1 MKDLEVETKRGTILE
16 GVLFCQ
22 TKNPDTILILI
33 TGIHGNLFT
42 NKFNYNF
49 GQILNKGN
57 IDFIFAQTCDTFEKT
72 KRTNIKTRKEE
83 FVGSFNEDFKNIE
96 EDIEAFI
103 IYAEKNKYK
112 NIYLAGH
119 SLGANKIVYY
129 LSRNHDKRIKKYII
143 LSPTNITYLLN
154 GVTEEEKNIIREYKK
169 TGKDDELIPFEL
181 FGWLQCITR
190 TAYDWVFNNILNNVH
205 IEINADFSQINNIEQ
220 SGAMLIGTYDRFSFG
235 DPSGF
240 LENINNHTKHPENNK
255 LIFVPQTGQ
264 TYQGKQQEVAEIL
277 LNLINNWK
285 NEPNKL

>member
-22 TKNPDTILILI
+22 TKNPDTILISI

-103 IYAEKNKYK
+103 
-112 NIYLAGH
+112 
-119 SLGANKIVYY
+119 
-129 LSRNHDKRIKKYII
+129 
-143 LSPTNITYLLN
+143 LN
-154 GVTEEEKNIIREYKK
+154 
-169 TGKDDELIPFEL
+169 
-181 FGWLQCITR
+181 CI
-190 TAYDWVFNNILNNVH
+190 
-205 IEINADFSQINNIEQ
+205 
-220 SGAMLIGTYDRFSFG
+220 
-235 DPSGF
+235 
-240 LENINNHTKHPENNK
+240 
-255 LIFVPQTGQ
+255 
-264 TYQGKQQEVAEIL
+264 
-277 LNLINNWK
+277 
-285 NEPNKL
+285 

>member
-22 TKNPDTILILI
+22 TKNPDTILIKI